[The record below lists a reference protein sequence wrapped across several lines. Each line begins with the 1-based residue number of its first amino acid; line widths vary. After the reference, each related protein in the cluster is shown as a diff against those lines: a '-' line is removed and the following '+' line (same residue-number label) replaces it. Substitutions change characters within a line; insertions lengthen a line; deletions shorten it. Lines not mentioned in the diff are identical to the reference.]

1 MANDVVE
8 ILALGIPFRLV
19 YLLRLKSLS
28 DF

>member
-8 ILALGIPFRLV
+8 IIDFGIPFRLV
-19 YLLRLKSLS
+19 YLLWLKSLS